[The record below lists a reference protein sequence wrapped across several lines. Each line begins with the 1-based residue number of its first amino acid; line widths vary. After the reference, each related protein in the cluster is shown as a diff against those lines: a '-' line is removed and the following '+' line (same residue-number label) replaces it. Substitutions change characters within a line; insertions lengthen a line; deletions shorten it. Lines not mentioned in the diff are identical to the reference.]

1 MDHTSKNL
9 ILMAALMSACAI
21 GCSQE
26 GSTNAA
32 DRATAAGT
40 VHSDQTVT
48 AARNADG
55 TLDTMDY
62 ASSTTDKVPLSTER
76 MRVAED
82 MRGMRASLM
91 AELAAVRSR
100 LNDGQLPEDARKRDE
115 DRAAELAQGLERV
128 DRLLKEMD
136 SADDVTWAS
145 IRESRMKEASEVR
158 EWMAKNGLMANS

>member
-1 MDHTSKNL
+1 
-9 ILMAALMSACAI
+9 
-21 GCSQE
+21 
-26 GSTNAA
+26 
-32 DRATAAGT
+32 
-40 VHSDQTVT
+40 
-48 AARNADG
+48 
-55 TLDTMDY
+55 MDY

>member
-1 MDHTSKNL
+1 MDHTPKNL
-9 ILMAALMSACAI
+9 ILMAALVGSCAI
-21 GCSQE
+21 SCMDDGN
-26 GSTNAA
+26 STAA
-32 DRATAAGT
+32 DRAAAVT
-40 VHSDQTVT
+40 VTRDQTVS

-55 TLDTMDY
+55 TLDTTGYMN
-62 ASSTTDKVPLSTER
+62 ASGEKITLGTER

-91 AELAAVRSR
+91 AELTAVRTR

-128 DRLLKEMD
+128 DRVLKEMD

-158 EWMAKNGLMANS
+158 EWMARNGLMANS